1 MQRMKGTESQS
12 DWTLIGPCKKMKVQS
27 GHQVISLFICVHPS
41 ILLSLHPTIHPSM
54 FLHFSSTS
62 SQLLNDSVQF
72 KDLFTKWKRT
82 ELMIWFP
89 HMTEKKQIQK
99 SIWRGRLLQH
109 HSLLCIIVVM
119 VFVGGWQSWWIT
131 SSTTRTTQLIWY
143 DRVCKHAV
151 ICPPEPCV
159 NRFQF
164 TQSLKRMETLK

>member
-1 MQRMKGTESQS
+1 MKGTESQS
-12 DWTLIGPCKKMKVQS
+12 DWTLIGPCKKMKVQWS
-27 GHQVISLFICVHPS
+27 SLCLSVFIHPSFCLYIHPS
-41 ILLSLHPTIHPSM
+41 IHPC
-54 FLHFSSTS
+54 SSTS
-62 SQLLNDSVQF
+62 AALIQQLLNDSVQF
-72 KDLFTKWKRT
+72 KDIFTKWKRT

-99 SIWRGRLLQH
+99 SIWWGRLLQH

-164 TQSLKRMETLK
+164 TQSHKRMETLK